1 MSKGRSCPNSYRI
14 NLNDI
19 ISSES
24 THMDTIYVIGGLYGN
39 FEALKDIV
47 KKKNIEED
55 RTGKKS
61 L

>member
-24 THMDTIYVIGGLYGN
+24 THMDTIYVIGGFVWQL
-39 FEALKDIV
+39 
-47 KKKNIEED
+47 
-55 RTGKKS
+55 
-61 L
+61 